1 MKLGIADRARKTAQ
15 WFKRKFVSGGIIL
28 LYHRVGELASDP
40 QLLTVR
46 PQHFA
51 EHLEIVK
58 KKCSPVSLK
67 ELVGGLKHR
76 RLPEHPVVITFDDG
90 YADNLVNAKPLLQR
104 YGVPATVFVTAGY
117 VGSSREF
124 WWDEIE
130 RLILAPAFLPETL
143 QLDGLN
149 GRSLIWELGKEDPH
163 QADGYQSWN
172 VQLSENTTPR
182 HTLYRSLCEL
192 LRPLPEQ
199 SRVDIL
205 EYIQK
210 WAGVGSAG
218 RSSHLPLTSDELTRL
233 DQGGLV
239 EIGAHT
245 CTHALLSSLSKAE
258 QKEEVQYSK
267 KLLEEILGHAV
278 SSFAYP
284 FGGRVDYNAE
294 TIEVVRQ
301 AGFELACANFP
312 GTIWRRSDCFQLP
325 RLLVRDWNGAT
336 FESWLS
342 EWVND

>member
-15 WFKRKFVSGGIIL
+15 WFKRKLVSGGIVL

-40 QLLTVR
+40 QLLTVK

-130 RLILAPAFLPETL
+130 RLILVPAFLPETL

-149 GRSLIWELGKEDPH
+149 GRSLIWELGKKDPH

-172 VQLSENTTPR
+172 VQLSENPTPR

-312 GTIWRRSDCFQLP
+312 GTIGRRSDCFQLP